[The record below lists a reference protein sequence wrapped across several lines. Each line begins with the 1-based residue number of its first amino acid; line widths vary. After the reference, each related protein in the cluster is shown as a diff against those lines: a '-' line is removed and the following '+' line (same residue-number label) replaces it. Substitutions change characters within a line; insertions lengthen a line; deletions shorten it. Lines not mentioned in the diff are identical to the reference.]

1 MLEIRQVPPSRSL
14 SVQHSQVPP
23 LPFALLSLRPLAHLP
38 HQQALLYFLFIPF
51 SQPPPARLRSLN
63 HAHSRYSPGVFLSG
77 LRDFLNLLFEFGRGN
92 LFGKGLLR
100 DFLRKW
106 RTGGWRSVRR
116 YRFGRRVLCST
127 AVLGWL
133 LLLSRPGN
141 ALRRLSGAQ
150 GGLRELGGTL
160 GRGPL
165 SIVGAEQLLEQDFGV
180 DKARISRKIC

>member
-1 MLEIRQVPPSRSL
+1 M
-14 SVQHSQVPP
+14 
-23 LPFALLSLRPLAHLP
+23 
-38 HQQALLYFLFIPF
+38 
-51 SQPPPARLRSLN
+51 
-63 HAHSRYSPGVFLSG
+63 
-77 LRDFLNLLFEFGRGN
+77 
-92 LFGKGLLR
+92 
-100 DFLRKW
+100 
-106 RTGGWRSVRR
+106 RR

-127 AVLGWL
+127 GVLGWL